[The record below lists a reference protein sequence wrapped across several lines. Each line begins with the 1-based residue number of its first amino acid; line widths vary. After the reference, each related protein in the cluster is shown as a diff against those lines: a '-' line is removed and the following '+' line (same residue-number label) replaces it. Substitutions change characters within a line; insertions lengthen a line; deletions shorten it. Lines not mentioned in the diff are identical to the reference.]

1 MPERGDVTIS
11 GATLRRLA
19 VALFALAFFA
29 LVVFGAAT
37 QREALS
43 ALLGR
48 GLGAQ
53 IDKTAY
59 QAVFLTGGQVY
70 FGRLQSQDDY
80 FLLSD
85 VFYIGDAT
93 EAPSQGTTGQLVKR
107 GDELHAP
114 KEPMLIPR
122 DKVLFVENMRD
133 DSQVVTA
140 IRQFRSGQTPARPSP
155 TAGR

>member
-1 MPERGDVTIS
+1 MRDDAALTIS
-11 GATLRRLA
+11 TATLRRIA
-19 VALFALAFFA
+19 VAFFALAFFA
-29 LVVFGAAT
+29 LVVFAAAT
-37 QREALS
+37 QREALG
-43 ALLGR
+43 ALFGR

-53 IDKTAY
+53 IDRTAY

-93 EAPSQGTTGQLVKR
+93 ESPTQGTTGQLVKR
-107 GDELHAP
+107 GSELHAP

-122 DKVLFVENMRD
+122 DKVLFVENMRE

-140 IRQFRSGQTPARPSP
+140 IRQFRSGQVPARPSP
-155 TAGR
+155 TAAR